1 MRKKKEPLSFVDK
14 MKKLTRSGL
23 ANSPP
28 ANRSTSIDPD
38 WPSLSERVE
47 KLMGFIKRDKQN
59 PLNMIYFVMYD
70 IEDNRVR
77 NQVARYLIKKG
88 CARVQ
93 KSIFIANTSRQVFDE
108 IQADLREVQQCY
120 DNNDSVLLVPV
131 STDEIRAMKIIGQ
144 NIDFDLAL
152 KNRNTL
158 FF

>member
-93 KSIFIANTSRQVFDE
+93 KSIFIANPAVRSSTKYKPTCAKYNSVTITTTVF
-108 IQADLREVQQCY
+108 C
-120 DNNDSVLLVPV
+120 SC
-131 STDEIRAMKIIGQ
+131 
-144 NIDFDLAL
+144 
-152 KNRNTL
+152 L
-158 FF
+158 FRPTKYAP